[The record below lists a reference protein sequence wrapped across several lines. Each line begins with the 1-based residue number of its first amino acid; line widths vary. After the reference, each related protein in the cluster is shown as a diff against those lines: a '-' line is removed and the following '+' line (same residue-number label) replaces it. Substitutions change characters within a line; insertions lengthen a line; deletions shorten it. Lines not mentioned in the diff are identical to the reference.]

1 MQDQQLDLLYLS
13 AERTSWAFT
22 LRKTSTKKGQPTQE
36 NYHDHI
42 IKLIADTPVSQTKWC
57 FERKGGLH
65 MHGVLV
71 IPRGYNMLKFRVRG
85 WKIHLEE
92 IYDLIG
98 WHAYMAKEQ
107 LIKIHEEDLAEQD
120 HPVHRL
126 RRSLFKTAIP
136 LQLQSPGG
144 VEASLPPL
152 PPPGQ

>member
-1 MQDQQLDLLYLS
+1 MQNQQLDLFYLS

-22 LRKTSTKKGQPTQE
+22 LRKTSTKKGQPTQGD
-36 NYHDHI
+36 YDDHI
-42 IKLIADTPVSQTKWC
+42 IKLIANTPVSQTKWC

-65 MHGVLV
+65 MHGILE

-107 LIKIHEEDLAEQD
+107 LIKIHEEELSEQE
-120 HPVHRL
+120 HPVHKL
-126 RRSLFKTAIP
+126 RRSLFRTAIP
-136 LQLQSPGG
+136 LPLPPPDG
-144 VEASLPPL
+144 VEASAPPT
-152 PPPGQ
+152 PPAGQ

>member
-1 MQDQQLDLLYLS
+1 MQEQPDLLFQH

-22 LRKTSTKKGQPTQE
+22 LRKTSTKKGNPTQGD
-36 NYHDHI
+36 YDDHI
-42 IKLIADTPVSQTKWC
+42 IKLIANTEVSQTKWC

-65 MHGVLV
+65 MHGILE
-71 IPRGYNMLKFRVRG
+71 IPRFFNMKRFRVRG
-85 WKIHLEE
+85 WKMHLEE

-107 LIKIHEEDLAEQD
+107 LIKIHEDELSEQE

-136 LQLQSPGG
+136 LQLPSPNG
-144 VEASLPPL
+144 VEASLPGANTTHPI
-152 PPPGQ
+152 